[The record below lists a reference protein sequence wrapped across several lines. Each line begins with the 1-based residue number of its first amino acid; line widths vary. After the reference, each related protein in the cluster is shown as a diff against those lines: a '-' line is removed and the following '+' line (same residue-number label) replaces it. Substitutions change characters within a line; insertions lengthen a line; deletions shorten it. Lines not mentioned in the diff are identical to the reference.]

1 MQQDNAYINYFN
13 CNVFAMSIRKN
24 KTTLTFDRTHW
35 EPYVYTFDPTKE
47 TINTLLQRI

>member
-13 CNVFAMSIRKN
+13 VMCLAMPHKKN

-35 EPYVYTFDPTKE
+35 EPMLTHLILQKKLL
-47 TINTLLQRI
+47 IHLLQRI